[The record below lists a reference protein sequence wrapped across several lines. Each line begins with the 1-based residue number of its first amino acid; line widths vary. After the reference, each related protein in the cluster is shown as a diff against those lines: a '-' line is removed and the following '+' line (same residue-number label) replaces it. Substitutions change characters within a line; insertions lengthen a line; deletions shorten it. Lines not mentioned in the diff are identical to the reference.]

1 MVFLKNWFSEGGSQ
15 LKYLLRIPLML
26 LAILFVVYLFYKII
40 VSFITKCM
48 TEPPTKRMVTR
59 LDTYMTSD
67 CNSVT
72 LDMGRCKERE
82 YFPGP

>member
-1 MVFLKNWFSEGGSQ
+1 MVFLKNWFGEGGSQ

-48 TEPPTKRMVTR
+48 TEPPTKMMTR
-59 LDTYMTSD
+59 LEAVDQMYSSIND
-67 CNSVT
+67 Q
-72 LDMGRCKERE
+72 
-82 YFPGP
+82 

>member
-1 MVFLKNWFSEGGSQ
+1 MVFLKNWFGEGGSQ

-48 TEPPTKRMVTR
+48 TEPPMKKMITR
-59 LDTYMTSD
+59 LEAVDQMYSSIRD
-67 CNSVT
+67 Q
-72 LDMGRCKERE
+72 
-82 YFPGP
+82 